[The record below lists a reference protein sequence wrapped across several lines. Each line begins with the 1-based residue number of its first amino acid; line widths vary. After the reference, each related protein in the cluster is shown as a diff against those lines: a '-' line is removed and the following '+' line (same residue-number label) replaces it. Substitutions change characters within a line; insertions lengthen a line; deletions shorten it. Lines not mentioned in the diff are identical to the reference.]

1 MISKIGSSPFP
12 QRSSNVREQSSGL
25 NTTDPLA
32 MKKQFGDQNL
42 EEVLN
47 TVADPNYKASKNRTR
62 GVGNPDLDKDAFLK
76 LMLAQLE
83 QQDPT
88 NPLKSHEMAAQLA
101 QFSSVEQLTNINENI
116 KKMGQ
121 SQGQQGQYDVLSLIG
136 KQVSGDSS
144 QIDRKSGDKEHII
157 EFRLPEAAKTAKVS
171 IKDAK
176 GIVVREYEL
185 NDLKKG
191 KNQLTWNG
199 IHDDGKDARVG
210 EYFVNIDAQADGKK
224 IKATTQYGG
233 AVDGVQFTSKGPV
246 LSVDGKKLNLRD
258 VQMIQVPEAAQKAG
272 AVNHIN
278 PDKEVSQ
285 GALEAMTSDK
295 SLETANIDRELKNQ
309 LTKNNIDQVQ

>member
-1 MISKIGSSPFP
+1 MISKLGSSPFP
-12 QRSSNVREQSSGL
+12 QRPANVREQSSGI

-42 EEVLN
+42 EEILN
-47 TVADPNYKASKNRTR
+47 TVSDPNYKASKNRSR
-62 GVGNPDLDKDAFLK
+62 GVGNLDLDKDAFLK

-101 QFSSVEQLTNINENI
+101 QFSSVEQLTNINKNI
-116 KKMGQ
+116 EELGQ
-121 SQGQQGQYDVLSLIG
+121 AQGKQGQYDVLSLIG

-144 QIDRKSGDKEHII
+144 QIDRKAGDKEHII
-157 EFRLPEAAKTAKVS
+157 EFRLPEAAKTAKIS

-185 NDLKKG
+185 NDLKQG

-210 EYFVNIDAQADGKK
+210 EYYVNIDAKTDGKS
-224 IKATTQYGG
+224 IKASTKYGG
-233 AVDGVQFTSKGPV
+233 SVDGVQFTSKGPV
-246 LSVDGKKLNLRD
+246 LTVDGKKLNLKD
-258 VQMIQVPEAAQKAG
+258 VQMIQVPEAAQKVG

-278 PDKEVSQ
+278 PDKEISQ
-285 GALEAMTSDK
+285 GAMEAMASDN

-309 LTKNNIDQVQ
+309 LSKNNIDQAQ